1 MKKMSDLLVLVEHNN
16 NEVDAFSLQL
26 LIKGRQLADQLG
38 IGLGAIMIGSELD
51 PMVNTI
57 SGKGVDAI
65 YTLDDPE
72 ITKYNP
78 EIFSRALIDI
88 VQTVNPPLLLMSYTI
103 LGMEIAPMISVKTG
117 SRLISN
123 CTEIEIGPEG
133 GAIAS
138 RPMYSEKVYA
148 RIKASLPL
156 IISLRKGKLSGNELT
171 TRDTKRV
178 DVSSNLDLDAVR
190 TRVLNVIQPALGDVD
205 LAKAQLIV
213 AVGRGIK
220 KAANIDLARKLA
232 TAFGGVIAG
241 SRPVIDMG
249 WLSPAHQ
256 VGLSGMTVSPQVYI
270 ACGISGA
277 AQHTAG
283 MSDSQMIIAIN
294 EDPNAPIFRV
304 ANYGIVGDLF
314 EIMPVLI
321 ESAEGSNAL
330 N

>member
-1 MKKMSDLLVLVEHNN
+1 MSDVLVLVEHNN

-26 LIKGRQLADQLG
+26 LKKGRQLSDQLG
-38 IGLGAIMIGSELD
+38 VGLGAIMIGLELNQL
-51 PMVNTI
+51 VNTI

-65 YTLDDPE
+65 YTLDNPE

-78 EIFSRALIDI
+78 EIFSKAVIDI
-88 VQTVNPPLLLMSYTI
+88 IKTVKPQLLLMSYTI
-103 LGMEIAPMISVKTG
+103 LGMEIAPIISVMAG
-117 SRLISN
+117 IRLLSN
-123 CTEIEIGPEG
+123 CTDIEIGPEG
-133 GAIAS
+133 IPIVS

-156 IISLRKGKLSGNELT
+156 IVSLRKGKLYGNELSD
-171 TRDTKRV
+171 RDAKRV
-178 DVSSNLDLDAVR
+178 GVSSNLDLDLVR
-190 TRVLNVIQPALGDVD
+190 TKVLNVIQPALGDVD
-205 LAKAQLIV
+205 LAKARLIV

-232 TAFGGVIAG
+232 KALGGVIAG

-321 ESAEGSNAL
+321 ESAKRSGIQN
-330 N
+330 